1 MRMFL
6 RLTLIAFCAWSTLA
20 TAQLSMEVLTP
31 RHRLT
36 EDLLPVLQ
44 PMVEPG
50 GSISAMSGKIIVRA
64 SPANISQ
71 IRQALEAIDT
81 PARSLQ
87 ISVRQGG
94 TAHEEDSRIGADAR
108 VDLHNGDVDTRIRA
122 QADARSRD
130 EAGHSVQTVQTV
142 DNGQA
147 TIFLG
152 TSMPVPTTQVV
163 TGPGGTVVTRT
174 QQYVNAGTGFTVL
187 PRLVGDQVT
196 LTITPQAQRIQGRG
210 SISGSGLST
219 TVRGRLGQWLPLG
232 GVSQSR
238 QASSS
243 GLLDSNN
250 TNAETNTSY
259 WIRVDALN

>member
-1 MRMFL
+1 MRIFL
-6 RLTLIAFCAWSTLA
+6 RFMLITLCAWGTLA
-20 TAQLSMEVLTP
+20 SAQQTMEVLVP
-31 RHRLT
+31 QHRLT
-36 EDLLPVLQ
+36 EDVLPVLQ

-64 SPANISQ
+64 SPANIAQ

-81 PARSLQ
+81 AARSLL

-94 TAHEEDSRIGADAR
+94 GSREESSRIGADAR
-108 VDLHNGDVDTRIRA
+108 VGVRNGDVDAQVRA
-122 QADARSRD
+122 QADARSRT
-130 EAGHSVQTVQTV
+130 ESGRTVQTVQTV

-152 TSMPVPTTQVV
+152 TSMPVPATQIV

-174 QQYVNAGTGFTVL
+174 QQYVSAGSGFTVL

-196 LTITPQAQRIQGRG
+196 LTIAPQAQRIQGRG
-210 SISGSGLST
+210 TINGSGLST
-219 TVRGRLGQWLPLG
+219 TVRGRLGQWMPLG

-238 QASSS
+238 QVNGS
-243 GLLDSNN
+243 GLLDSNSAS
-250 TNAETNTSY
+250 TEADTSY
-259 WIRVDALN
+259 WIRVDALD